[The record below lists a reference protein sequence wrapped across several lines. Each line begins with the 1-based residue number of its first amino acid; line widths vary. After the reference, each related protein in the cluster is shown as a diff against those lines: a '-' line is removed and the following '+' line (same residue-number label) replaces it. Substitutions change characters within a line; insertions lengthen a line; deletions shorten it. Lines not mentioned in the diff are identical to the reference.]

1 MASFHFLWVVEDIKQ
16 RHLPFAIWD
25 AGHYR
30 WMLRMTQAL
39 QEVVGDESLY
49 RELPSFVQSSR
60 FHAESGRISAM
71 QNIPRSADNQITL
84 RIGVVFVLLAALE
97 LLVLHTLSPLESRLS
112 DAFVRLQAQQL
123 APDPDIVIVDI
134 DDASLAQMEDEAGR
148 WPWPRAVHGEL
159 VRGIAAQQP
168 RAIVFDILFSER
180 DQFRPDSDDAF
191 NRALQGKT
199 NVYFPMVRRDAALDA
214 QGASAAEIAPLLGL
228 QRGERADAAA
238 HIAVLPPLAIDPEHW
253 RVGTINFVEDADGV
267 GRRYQLYTDAYGW
280 MIPSLPARVARDLG
294 YAVPQ
299 QADMILAWRGKANSF
314 RHISYADLYADF
326 NREQR
331 RRPADELKDKIV
343 IIGTAA
349 TGMHDV
355 RVTPMASLY
364 PGMEILATAIDNLK
378 NGRAMQRANRDF
390 ALGIALLL
398 LGLSSLAFLR
408 GVNALKIGQ
417 GLLGVTAVLLLA
429 AYLAAGQL
437 LLLPVLS
444 PLLLAWAAYFTFALR
459 EYLRERKS
467 REQAVQMFSRFV
479 NPHVVQELVA
489 HGGLSRAG
497 ESRQVTVLFS
507 DIRGFT
513 TLSEK
518 RTPEQVVELLNR
530 YFSLQV
536 EVIFRHGGSLDKFIG
551 DAIMA
556 FWGAPLDDPE
566 HARHAVGAALE
577 MVEVLQRF
585 RHELGE
591 ADASFDVGIGIHS
604 GPAVVGLIG
613 SEQRREYTAIG
624 DTVNLASRIEGLTK
638 GVSRI
643 LVSRETMQACG
654 DAFEFESFGSFKVK
668 GREQEVEL
676 FAPSRKGEKLE

>member
-1 MASFHFLWVVEDIKQ
+1 
-16 RHLPFAIWD
+16 
-25 AGHYR
+25 
-30 WMLRMTQAL
+30 
-39 QEVVGDESLY
+39 
-49 RELPSFVQSSR
+49 
-60 FHAESGRISAM
+60 M
-71 QNIPRSADNQITL
+71 QNTLKTADKQLSL
-84 RIGVVFVLLAALE
+84 RIGLVFVLLALLE
-97 LLVLHTLSPLESRLS
+97 LLLVHSLSPLENRLS
-112 DAFVRLQAQQL
+112 DVFVRSQAQAL

-134 DDASLAQMEDEAGR
+134 DDASLAQLEDEAGR
-148 WPWPRAVHGEL
+148 WPWPRAIHGEL

-180 DQFRPDSDDAF
+180 DPFRPDSDDAF
-191 NRALQGKT
+191 NQALQGIN
-199 NVYFPMVRRDAALDA
+199 NVYFPMVRRNPALDA
-214 QGASAAEIAPLLGL
+214 QGAPAAQIAPLLGL
-228 QRGERADAAA
+228 QRGAQADPQAR
-238 HIAVLPPLAIDPEHW
+238 IAVLPPLALDPAHW
-253 RVGTINFVEDADGV
+253 HVGTINFEEDADGV

-280 MIPSLPARVARDLG
+280 LIPSLPARVAQDLG

-299 QADMILAWRGKANSF
+299 QADLILAWRGLPNSY
-314 RHISYADLYADF
+314 RHISYSDLYADF

-331 RRPADELKDKIV
+331 QRPADELKDKIV

-355 RVTPMASLY
+355 RVTPLASLY
-364 PGMEILATAIDNLK
+364 PGVEMLATAIDNLK
-378 NGRAMQRANRDF
+378 NGRAMRQANRDF
-390 ALGIALLL
+390 ALGLALLL
-398 LGLSSLAFLR
+398 LGLLSLAFMR
-408 GVNALKIGQ
+408 GIHILKIG
-417 GLLGVTAVLLLA
+417 GILAAASVLLLA
-429 AYLAAGQL
+429 AAYLAVAQL

-444 PLLLAWAAYFTFALR
+444 PLLLAWAAYFTFSLR

-497 ESRQVTVLFS
+497 ESRQVSVLFS

-556 FWGAPLDDPE
+556 FWGAPLDDAE
-566 HARHAVGAALE
+566 HARHAVEAALE
-577 MVEVLQRF
+577 MGEVLQRF

-591 ADASFDVGIGIHS
+591 ADANFDVGIGIHS

-654 DAFEFESFGSFKVK
+654 DAFAFQSFGSFKVK

-676 FAPSRKGEKLE
+676 FAPSRKEEKTE